1 MTNSTSA
8 DALLHYVNRIEA
20 LEEEKAGVAD
30 HIKVVFADL
39 KANGFDPRV
48 VRAIIKERKVPA
60 ADRAEFEQLMDAY
73 RAALGMLPADVPTS
87 PTGATLAEAEHADP
101 ETGEIVEETW
111 EQPRPRAAGRRKA
124 AA

>member
-60 ADRAEFEQLMDAY
+60 ADRAEFEQLMDCLLY
-73 RAALGMLPADVPTS
+73 TS
-87 PTGATLAEAEHADP
+87 RC
-101 ETGEIVEETW
+101 V
-111 EQPRPRAAGRRKA
+111 
-124 AA
+124 